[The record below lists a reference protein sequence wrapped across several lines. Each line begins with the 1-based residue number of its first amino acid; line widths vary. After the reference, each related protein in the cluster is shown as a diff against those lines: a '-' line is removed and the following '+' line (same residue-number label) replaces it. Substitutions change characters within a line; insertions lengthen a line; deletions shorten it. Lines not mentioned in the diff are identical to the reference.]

1 MNIII
6 LLIVAIVIVSF
17 LLGYHLGQTGILS
30 RINKNSD
37 KQNIPLKTDI
47 KYVIAGLL
55 ILALLFIGSISYAF
69 IE

>member
-6 LLIVAIVIVSF
+6 LLIVTIAIVSF
-17 LLGYHLGQTGILS
+17 LLGYYLGQTGILS

-37 KQNIPLKTDI
+37 KQATPLKTDM

-55 ILALLFIGSISYAF
+55 ILALLFIVSLSYAV
-69 IE
+69 I